1 MCIARTPND
10 MQYGV
15 LIEHGLFHDS
25 LLVGVLIAFAGVG
38 FWVGGVVIAEYLRRH
53 YVGDD

>member
-1 MCIARTPND
+1 